1 MRITTR
7 GEYGL
12 RCILYVARHSRDGI
26 VSIREIARGE
36 HLPKD
41 YVEQLL
47 LRLRRAGLIESIRG
61 MHGGYRLAKEPSG
74 ITVKDVIEAL
84 EKGTFNEVCHKY
96 IKGSKRCVHLKRCGL
111 SMVWKRLKDSIDDV
125 LREANLKYI
134 LDKERSHEAEND
146 G

>member
-12 RCILYVARHSRDGI
+12 RCILSIARRAGNGV
-26 VSIREIARGE
+26 VSIREIAKDER
-36 HLPKD
+36 LPKD

-61 MHGGYRLAKEPSG
+61 IHGGYRLTKEPIY

-84 EKGTFNEVCHKY
+84 ERATFNEVCHKY
-96 IKGSKRCVHLKRCGL
+96 IKGNKRCIHLKECGL
-111 SMVWKRLKDSIDDV
+111 SVVWKRLKNTIDDV
-125 LREANLKYI
+125 LTKANLQYI
-134 LDKERSHEAEND
+134 LDKESKNKFDR